1 MVCADCIFTF
11 VCSQI
16 NFLNTKL
23 INPRTQIS
31 ESIWSICWH
40 GMAAR
45 PRSTPTD
52 RHFITLR
59 FFHLLAGF
67 RYLSSVLF
75 FAPRSRIETDPFC
88 LKVVNNKLSP
98 RCYFRDFIS
107 PQFYPKGFEELR
119 FPGVPQAVR
128 PSSRNFSGKAECRDH
143 NLMKRIK
150 LFWGT
155 IESDLTL
162 WKERLYL
169 GRPPAL

>member
-1 MVCADCIFTF
+1 M
-11 VCSQI
+11 
-16 NFLNTKL
+16 
-23 INPRTQIS
+23 
-31 ESIWSICWH
+31 E
-40 GMAAR
+40 
-45 PRSTPTD
+45 
-52 RHFITLR
+52 
-59 FFHLLAGF
+59 HLLAWYGSSPPLYSNRPVF
-67 RYLSSVLF
+67 YHAPFLPFAGRPAGRRGPGLRYLSSVLF

-143 NLMKRIK
+143 NLMRRIK
-150 LFWGT
+150 VFWGT

-162 WKERLYL
+162 WQERLYP